1 MDELHAFTNVLEK
14 ELPEFKVEAELTE
27 QEKKRINFF
36 HTIIQFSNYTERM
49 MLSKN
54 FKQVKKCLQIAEQI
68 YKKGDEMIKVSFEHI
83 FIPRLHL
90 ELHDQA
96 HNTARTMLPF
106 CLMRTYLLLY
116 NHKYEL
122 T

>member
-1 MDELHAFTNVLEK
+1 MDELHTLMNVLER
-14 ELPEFKVEAELTE
+14 ELPEFKEEAELTDT
-27 QEKKRINFF
+27 EKKRINFF
-36 HTIIQFSNYTERM
+36 HTIIQFSSYTERM
-49 MLSKN
+49 MLADN
-54 FKQVKKCLQIAEQI
+54 FKQVQKCLQIAESI
-68 YKKGDEMIKVSFEHI
+68 YKKGDEMIKVAFEHI

-90 ELHDQA
+90 ELHDQV
-96 HNTARTMLPF
+96 HSKARTMLPF